1 MAETNIST
9 DAGSEGAESL
19 IAAVPPFSDLPAAV
33 SDAIGEVSQIRSYA
47 AGETIYAVGQY
58 DGSEIFIVAE
68 GSIKATLADPETGAM
83 MINVI
88 NAGEILGLAA
98 AIAGDDD
105 VEADKLT
112 LTADGDA
119 KIVAVEVE
127 AFRVIVAQRPS
138 LTRNLMHHFAR
149 ALSGSRFQDV
159 SQESSPER
167 SIYAALMEYVERDA
181 VTADWRIARMPKHR
195 ELAEKVDTEES
206 LVASAVAQLIQDG
219 VAERDYPGLIIS
231 DIGQLNRLAS

>member
-1 MAETNIST
+1 MADTNLAAN
-9 DAGSEGAESL
+9 AGSEEAQSL
-19 IAAVPPFSDLPAAV
+19 IAGAAPFSDLPAAV
-33 SDAIGEVSQIRSYA
+33 SNAIAEVSQIRTYA
-47 AGETIYAVGQY
+47 AGETIYALGQY

-68 GSIKATLADPETGAM
+68 GVMKATLADPESGAM
-83 MINVI
+83 MINAV
-88 NAGEILGLAA
+88 NAGEIFGLAA
-98 AIAGDDD
+98 AIAGDDN

-112 LTADGDA
+112 LTADSDA

-149 ALSGSRFQDV
+149 SLSGSRFQGV

-181 VTADWRIARMPKHR
+181 VSAGWRIAKMPKHR
-195 ELAEKVDTEES
+195 ELAEKVDADES

-219 VAERDYPGLIIS
+219 VAQRDYPGLIIS

>member
-1 MAETNIST
+1 MSDANHVT
-9 DAGSEGAESL
+9 DAESDNAQSL
-19 IAAVPPFSDLPAAV
+19 IAAVSPFSDLPAAV
-33 SDAIGEVSQIRSYA
+33 SDAIAEVSQIRTYA
-47 AGETIYAVGQY
+47 SGETIYALGQY
-58 DGSEIFIVAE
+58 DGSEIFIVSE
-68 GSIKATLADPETGAM
+68 GAIKATLADPETGAM

-88 NAGEILGLAA
+88 NSGEIFGLAA
-98 AIAGDDD
+98 AIAGDEDI
-105 VEADKLT
+105 ETDKLT

-119 KIVAVEVE
+119 TVVAVEVE
-127 AFRVIVAQRPS
+127 AFTVIVAQRPS

-149 ALSGSRFQDV
+149 ALSGSRFQGV

-181 VTADWRIARMPKHR
+181 VTAGWRITKMPKHR
-195 ELAEKVDTEES
+195 ELAEKVDADES

-219 VAERDYPGLIIS
+219 VAQRDYPGLIIS